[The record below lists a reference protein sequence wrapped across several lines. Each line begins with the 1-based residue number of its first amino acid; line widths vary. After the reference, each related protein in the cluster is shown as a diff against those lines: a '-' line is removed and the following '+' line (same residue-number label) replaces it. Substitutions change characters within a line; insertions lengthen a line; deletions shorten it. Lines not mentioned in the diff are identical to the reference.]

1 MKQIKILTDLNRRK
15 SSLSSGL
22 VIFTIF
28 VIHVNSNDIKMNTT
42 GERKSRSVRIKAALD
57 RHLEEMAKEENRSVN
72 NLIET
77 LLAKASGF
85 KEPNEETKK
94 AIEEARIERPLL
106 KKYKSAKEAFD
117 DILG

>member
-1 MKQIKILTDLNRRK
+1 MTAN
-15 SSLSSGL
+15 
-22 VIFTIF
+22 V
-28 VIHVNSNDIKMNTT
+28 
-42 GERKSRSVRIKAALD
+42 ERKLRSVRIKTSLNT
-57 RHLEEMAKEENRSVN
+57 HLEELAKKENRSVN

-94 AIEEARIERPLL
+94 AIDKTDRELDTL
-106 KKYKSAKEAFD
+106 KKYTSAQEAFD